1 MTPALGE
8 SHIAIFSDRGST
20 PLISTNCTNLKLIIK
35 YDPGDKP
42 KVVFF
47 YAVTVVKTTVNI

>member
-1 MTPALGE
+1 MATHVDAARNRL
-8 SHIAIFSDRGST
+8 ADRGST

>member
-1 MTPALGE
+1 MATHVDAARNRL
-8 SHIAIFSDRGST
+8 ADRGST

-35 YDPGDKP
+35 YDPGNKP